1 MTNIRSQAVVVVA
14 TALFASAAA
23 AAPAKPITLAL
34 RLPKKPVVAAPQLA
48 PLLAAGPLALVLV
61 DARGVEFPELV
72 GAQRTKGTDVYV
84 WRSTQPIAP
93 AVAAM
98 ASQILAGWSVRT
110 VPDADLTLNL
120 SMMKYDVNER
130 SDTFGSTYIAEVRLM
145 VSLTDRAQGVLWTGE
160 ATGQSKEPG
169 VDARSAMCN
178 SVLSKALR
186 SALAQALSSMTLDTA
201 PPSVPAPAEAAQ
213 VVAPPIAIEPE
224 ALLADLTRLLAG
236 GVTQDVL
243 VAYIEQRKL
252 TRPLSVDEI
261 LQWKN
266 AGIPDA
272 AIRAA
277 TRP

>member
-1 MTNIRSQAVVVVA
+1 MTNIKSHAVMLVA
-14 TALFASAAA
+14 AILVASSAV
-23 AAPAKPITLAL
+23 AAPSKPITLAL
-34 RLPKKPVVAAPQLA
+34 KLPKKPVVAAPTMA

-61 DARGVEFPELV
+61 DARGVDFPEIV
-72 GAQRTKGTDVYV
+72 GAQRTKEADVYV
-84 WRSTQPIAP
+84 WRSTQPVAP
-93 AVAAM
+93 AVASL
-98 ASQILAGWSVRT
+98 ASQILNGWSIRV

-120 SMMKYDVNER
+120 SLMRYDVNER

-145 VSLTDRAQGVLWTGE
+145 VSLTDRAHGVLFTGE
-160 ATGQSKEPG
+160 ASGGAKEPG
-169 VDARSAMCN
+169 VDARAAMCN
-178 SVLSKALR
+178 EVLSIALR
-186 SALAQALSSMTLDTA
+186 SALAEALSSVTLDTA
-201 PPSVPAPAEAAQ
+201 PSPEAPSGSSP
-213 VVAPPIAIEPE
+213 VVAPPISIEPE

-266 AGIPDA
+266 TGIPDA
-272 AIRAA
+272 AIKAA